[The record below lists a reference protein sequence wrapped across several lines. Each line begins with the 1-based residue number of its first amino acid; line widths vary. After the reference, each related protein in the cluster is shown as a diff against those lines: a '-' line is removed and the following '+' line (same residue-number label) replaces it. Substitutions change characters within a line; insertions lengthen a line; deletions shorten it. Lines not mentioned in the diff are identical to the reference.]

1 MFVQNSKRKK
11 EKKEKREKK
20 GTKEKKEKARKEKQS
35 QYIETEGV
43 TTPSKEELP
52 ASLAATPAV
61 YKLPVSLGFK
71 KLLFA
76 TRDVILSCHWSFPF
90 CLVKWLW
97 EVVLL
102 YFCMLC
108 RAFCSF
114 W

>member
-1 MFVQNSKRKK
+1 MFVQKSKKKK

-20 GTKEKKEKARKEKQS
+20 GAKEKKEKARKEKQS

-61 YKLPVSLGFK
+61 YKLPVSLGLK

-76 TRDVILSCHWSFPF
+76 TQDIIVLSLELFLLLSVFAHYANASYSF
-90 CLVKWLW
+90 
-97 EVVLL
+97 
-102 YFCMLC
+102 
-108 RAFCSF
+108 R
-114 W
+114 